1 MPVTIFIGENGAGKS
16 TLLKAMCSKCN
27 IHIWEGVP
35 RVRYELN
42 RFENK
47 LPDALDIQWVNGSV
61 PGSFFS
67 PELFRNF
74 SQLLDEWAV
83 NSPGILEYF
92 GGESLMT
99 QSHGQST
106 MAYFRSMYQK
116 KGLYF
121 LDEPE
126 AALSPKTQL
135 DVLGLLNDISS
146 SGNSQFIISTHSPI
160 LMSCRQAEIYSFD
173 NQSIERIAFKD
184 TPHYKVYKDFF
195 MDDLRALLG

>member
-16 TLLKAMCSKCN
+16 TLLKAICN
-27 IHIWEGVP
+27 RCKIHIWEGAS

-42 RFENK
+42 QFENK
-47 LPDALDIQWVNGSV
+47 LPHALDIQWVNGSV

-116 KGLYF
+116 RGLYF

-135 DVLGLLNDISS
+135 DLLGLLNDISA
-146 SGNSQFIISTHSPI
+146 SGNAQFIISTHSPI
-160 LMSCRQAEIYSFD
+160 LMSCQQAEIYSFD
-173 NQSIERIAFKD
+173 DQSIERIAYTD